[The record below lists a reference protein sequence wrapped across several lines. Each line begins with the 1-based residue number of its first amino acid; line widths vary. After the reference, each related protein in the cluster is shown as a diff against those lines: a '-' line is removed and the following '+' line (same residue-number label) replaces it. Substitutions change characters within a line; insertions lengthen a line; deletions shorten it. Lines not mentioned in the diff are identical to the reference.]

1 MIRRIQARRFRC
13 LRHVDV
19 HLDRFQ
25 VAVGPNGS
33 GKSTFFDVLA
43 FLRDMVREGLET
55 AVTRRTNNFQDLV
68 WGRHAPLRFELA
80 VEVDIPGEA
89 AEKLPRDAGFRAF
102 RYEIAV
108 EEVEGGLLRIAD
120 ERGLLMPRGPGPRR
134 ERPSLFPA
142 PLPTVPTIL
151 QGGGKPAARTI
162 FSRSQVSEAG
172 PHDLWIGGKPGAR
185 TILSEPPTPTRFHA
199 ETTPRSGKGWAV
211 SISLAPGKSALRNL
225 PESPEAF
232 PVATHFRSVL
242 ESGVKSLFLD
252 SDAMRK
258 ASPPHLG
265 RIGLRPDGSN
275 LPWIVGR
282 LKREDPDSFG
292 EWLRHVRTTLADLR
306 DLAVT
311 VRQDDRHAYLVL
323 EYETGVR
330 VPSWAASD
338 GTLRFL
344 ALTLLAYLPSGAVYL
359 IEEPENGLHP
369 LALDAIYDAFWSA
382 HESQVLTAT
391 HSPAFLKL
399 VQPVE
404 ALCFAKD
411 GEGATDIVHGPDH
424 PHLRDW
430 QGRAD
435 MDLLFATGVIG

>member
-1 MIRRIQARRFRC
+1 M
-13 LRHVDV
+13 DV
-19 HLDRFQ
+19 RLDRFQ

-33 GKSTFFDVLA
+33 GKSAFFDVLA
-43 FLRDMVREGLET
+43 FLRDVVCEGLET
-55 AVTRRTNNFQDLV
+55 AVARRTTNFQDLV
-68 WGRHAPLRFELA
+68 WGRPDDPLRFELA
-80 VEVDIPGEA
+80 VEMDIPREA
-89 AEKLPRDAGFRAF
+89 AARLPEDAGFRAF
-102 RYEIAV
+102 RYELAV
-108 EEVEGGLLRIAD
+108 EEVEGSLRIAD
-120 ERGLLMPRGPGPRR
+120 ERGLLMARGPGPAR
-134 ERPSLFPA
+134 EPRKLFPA
-142 PLPTVPTIL
+142 PLPSVGTIL
-151 QGGGKPAARTI
+151 QGGGR
-162 FSRSQVSEAG
+162 R
-172 PHDLWIGGKPGAR
+172 GAR
-185 TILSEPPTPTRFHA
+185 TILSKSPTGRTGFYS

-211 SISLAPGKSALRNL
+211 SISLASGKSALRNL
-225 PESPEAF
+225 PESPETF
-232 PVATHFRSVL
+232 PVATLFRSVL
-242 ESGVKSLFLD
+242 EDGVKSLFLD
-252 SDAMRK
+252 SDAMRR

-265 RIGLRPDGSN
+265 RNGLRPDGSN
-275 LPWIVGR
+275 LAWVVDR

-292 EWLRHVRTTLADLR
+292 EWLRHVRTALADLR
-306 DLAVT
+306 DLSVT
-311 VRQDDRHAYLVL
+311 VRPDDRHAHVVL

-330 VPSWAASD
+330 VPSWTASD

-344 ALTLLAYLPSGAVYL
+344 ALTLLAYLPSDAVYL